1 MDTLLRAILHIFDE
15 YVFGFMR
22 SDIDAA
28 IQGNANYL
36 AALGLARY
44 TEVLGGL
51 RTGELGVR
59 NRSGKLQSIHSLS
72 WKRLRRV
79 AKSGY

>member
-1 MDTLLRAILHIFDE
+1 MTPLLKAILHIFDE

-28 IQGNANYL
+28 IRGNANYL
-36 AALGLARY
+36 ASLGLVSY

-51 RTGELGVR
+51 RTGKLGLKR
-59 NRSGKLQSIHSLS
+59 RSAASNFNAFLP
-72 WKRLRRV
+72 
-79 AKSGY
+79 